1 MRMHLLSY
9 VPDSRC
15 ELLEAEKRARN
26 LKKSAMLTSLCA
38 PSLCLFSLY
47 SMAADFDVCEVARTF
62 SKSDCLSGRGN

>member
-38 PSLCLFSLY
+38 PSLY